1 MKLLAKEM
9 VSAVE
14 ILDAVQARA
23 FNLHIAKHPAKEWVK
38 EFQANSE
45 LDPED
50 PMPLVK
56 EEAIARHLKNLKV
69 ATQRQPSGASGHHD
83 DDLIDMKIRGWVFGE
98 LCPFRF

>member
-1 MKLLAKEM
+1 MKLLAKQM

-23 FNLHIAKHPAKEWVK
+23 FDLYIAKHPAKEWVK
-38 EFQANSE
+38 EFQANTV

-50 PMPLVK
+50 PMPLAG
-56 EEAIARHLKNLKV
+56 EDFLRHLKNLKV
-69 ATQRQPSGASGHHD
+69 TTQRLPSGASGHRD
-83 DDLIDMKIRGWVFGE
+83 DDLIDMKIRAWVFTE

>member
-1 MKLLAKEM
+1 M

-56 EEAIARHLKNLKV
+56 EAIARHLKNLKV

-83 DDLIDMKIRGWVFGE
+83 DDLIDMKIRAWVFAE
-98 LCPFRF
+98 LCPFHF